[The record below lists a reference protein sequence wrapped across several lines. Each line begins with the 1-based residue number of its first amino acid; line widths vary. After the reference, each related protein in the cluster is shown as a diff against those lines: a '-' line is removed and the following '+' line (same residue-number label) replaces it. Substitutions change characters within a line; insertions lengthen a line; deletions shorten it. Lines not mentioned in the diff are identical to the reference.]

1 MALELIKK
9 IEIAYFR
16 SIYKETLSG
25 LKGSNIIFGRND
37 AGKSNVLRALNLFFN
52 NATNPDQP
60 FKFDRDF
67 CHSRLAEATPE
78 RDVRK
83 FVYVKLWITTPQ
95 SWKASLGDEF
105 WVKKQWSITREADP
119 HFESSIT
126 ERRLQQ
132 YLTRFLNKI
141 RFYYVPAIKDR
152 RIFEYLLGEI
162 YKVVA
167 SHAEFSDS
175 LGNFS
180 RALRERTGELS
191 TGLLNGLG
199 IKSVISPPD
208 DLTDLFRSLDFETS
222 SEQGDSYSLT
232 LQRGDG
238 VQVRHIPEILAFLSE
253 KSSEDYHLWGFE
265 EPENSLELA
274 SAIEEAEAFCRHG
287 AEKSKQIFLTSHS
300 PAFFAL
306 DDERAARFFVTC
318 SEVHGDRKTS
328 KVVTVS
334 TDGAQPPSELMG
346 ETPHLPVISSY
357 LKDAHRHIQALKD
370 EGARLAEEV
379 AGYARSVVFV
389 EGQSDALVLRAAWKL
404 RFNMEPPFDIE
415 AAGGTTKMESL
426 GRDGR
431 VLNRLSP
438 ERLLLVVIDNDRA
451 GRSLY
456 KNGRLAPGGTWVTH
470 NSNGVRWC
478 RLPFTAAFK
487 AFMENKNIPED
498 AWPGCLENLFP
509 PEKRQEAIDAGVLR
523 LKTTPHDEFLDSGL
537 YPKIEVALDP
547 NLLDRHWVL
556 TVDDECKIP
565 FAEWI
570 VAQSEE
576 DPELL
581 APLHPVVDG
590 IHSALIGNKA

>member
-1 MALELIKK
+1 M
-9 IEIAYFR
+9 
-16 SIYKETLSG
+16 
-25 LKGSNIIFGRND
+25 
-37 AGKSNVLRALNLFFN
+37 LRALNLFFN
-52 NATNPDQP
+52 NTTNPNQP
-60 FKFDRDF
+60 FSFDRDF

-83 FVYVKLWITTPQ
+83 FVYVKLWINTPQ
-95 SWKASLGDEF
+95 SWKASLGEEF
-105 WVKKQWSITREADP
+105 WVKKQWSVTRAEDP

-132 YLTRFLNKI
+132 YLTRFLNKV

-152 RIFEYLLGEI
+152 GIFEYLLGEI

-167 SHAEFSDS
+167 SQTAFSDS
-175 LGNFS
+175 LGDFS
-180 RALRERTGELS
+180 QALRERTGELS
-191 TGLLNGLG
+191 ASLLNGLG
-199 IKSVISPPD
+199 INSVISPPD
-208 DLTDLFRSLDFETS
+208 DLTDLFRSLDFETN

-238 VQVRHIPEILAFLSE
+238 IQVRHIPEILAFLSE

-274 SAIEEAEAFCRHG
+274 NAIEEAEAFCGHG
-287 AEKSKQIFLTSHS
+287 TEKSKQIFLTSHS

-306 DDERAARFFVTC
+306 DDERAARFFVSR

-328 KVVTVS
+328 KIVPVLA
-334 TDGAQPPSELMG
+334 DGARPPSELMG

-357 LKDAHRHIQALKD
+357 LKDAHRHIQSLKD
-370 EGARLAEEV
+370 EGSRLAEEV
-379 AGYARSVVFV
+379 SGYARSVVFV
-389 EGQSDALVLRAAWKL
+389 EGQSDAEVLRAAWRL
-404 RFNMEPPFDIE
+404 QFDIEPPFDIE

-431 VLNRLSP
+431 VLNHLAP

-456 KNGRLAPGGTWVTH
+456 KNGRLDSGGTWVTH

-478 RLPFTAAFK
+478 RLPFTNAFK
-487 AFMENKNIPED
+487 EFMKSKKIPVD
-498 AWPGCLENLFP
+498 AWPGCLENLFS
-509 PEKRQEAIDAGVLR
+509 PEKRQEAVDEGILR
-523 LKTTPHDEFLDSGL
+523 LKSTPHDEFLDSAV
-537 YPKIEVALDP
+537 YPKIEACLDP
-547 NLLDRHWVL
+547 DVLARHWVL
-556 TVDDECKIP
+556 TVDEDCKVP

-570 VAQSEE
+570 VEQSEDE
-576 DPELL
+576 PELL
-581 APLHPVVDG
+581 APLRPIVNG
-590 IHSALIGNKA
+590 IHEALIGPVPE